1 MRFLYLSLLAAAT
14 FGLAVP
20 ASGHH
25 SHAQY
30 DASGEIEL
38 EGTVS
43 DVRWRNPHV
52 YLYIDVVENGETRT
66 WAFEGAAINQL
77 ESKGWTRDSFKL
89 GDEIHISCYPMK
101 NDAPGCLGGY
111 VLSINGKPLPPTH
124 ERHLGR
130 EFD

>member
-77 ESKGWTRDSFKL
+77 ESRGMRPL
-89 GDEIHISCYPMK
+89 HENLPAEQGRGHGRAAGDADGELARHQ
-101 NDAPGCLGGY
+101 
-111 VLSINGKPLPPTH
+111 LSM
-124 ERHLGR
+124 
-130 EFD
+130 